1 LRTKVKT
8 ILDAGRQPAAMGFR
22 QTLLPAS
29 FLCLAALTIGL
40 GASDQ
45 ADGRVLGMDIAFEE
59 PFHGS
64 FGGFGFLPSF
74 QLDDVP
80 LGEAQPPGIAPHE
93 GSHGGTIAVDTHGVL
108 VLDRDTGKLY
118 RTNQS
123 GEQLASLTFGSWAG
137 ELVRDGGSEFAY
149 VADRTANRVVR
160 IRAGESLEVV
170 DRATV
175 REPHGLALSPDGK
188 TLYVTSVADHELV
201 ALDTETMH
209 PVWRIELAAEPR
221 GVAVSAN
228 GKQAIV
234 GFLTT
239 GAIASVELGT
249 NPNVSYISLDPA
261 QRVADPFS
269 GEVFVDSAFSM
280 SGQPVPASGIP
291 SVADTKDIGLRFARN
306 AYAVGFVG
314 DDLAIAPHQLSA
326 PHLPNGGGEDT
337 GTYGGGGGFTAPI
350 THRLAMVD
358 AEDSFAPK
366 TAFAQIGL
374 HQPRALA
381 YAASTDTLYLAGY
394 GNDQIMAIADVSQS
408 TVHLSWLTTTSG
420 GCAPDGLAV
429 AGDSLFVHCELSRNV
444 VRFDLTTVAQFGV
457 PSATAIGSALG
468 SSTRSESAQR
478 GAELFR
484 RGQDSRVSV
493 GGFMACGSCHAE
505 GRTDGLSWRIEGH
518 NLQTPLLAGRVAGTH
533 PFKWDGKDADLPTS
547 LTNTVGRL
555 GGSGLSPSEVQD
567 LQAFLESLPQPVAP
581 SVADADSIARG
592 KALFESEET
601 ACVAC
606 HNGPDLADGM
616 QHDLTTNIG
625 RVDTPSLIGL
635 AHTAPYYHDGS
646 ARTLRALLTDKG
658 SIHDMG
664 KTAHLSVAELD
675 DLIAYL
681 ESL

>member
-1 LRTKVKT
+1 
-8 ILDAGRQPAAMGFR
+8 MGFR

-29 FLCLAALTIGL
+29 LLSLAALTIGL
-40 GASDQ
+40 GTADRAQGKVMVDQ
-45 ADGRVLGMDIAFEE
+45 MMME
-59 PFHGS
+59 PHFGE
-64 FGGFGFLPSF
+64 FGGGFGFAFPQF
-74 QLDDVP
+74 QLDDTP
-80 LGEAQPPGIAPHE
+80 LGTTQAPTIAPHA
-93 GSHGGTIAVDTHGVL
+93 GSHGGTIAVDAHGLL
-108 VLDRDTGKLY
+108 VLDRDTGKLV
-118 RTNQS
+118 RTDTS
-123 GEQLASLTFGSWAG
+123 GNQLASLSFGSWAG
-137 ELVRDGGSEFAY
+137 ELVRDAGEFAY

-160 IRAGESLEVV
+160 VRAGATLEVV
-170 DRATV
+170 DKASV

-209 PVWRIELAAEPR
+209 PLWRIELAAEPR
-221 GVAVSAN
+221 GVAVSAS
-228 GKQAIV
+228 GTQAIV

-239 GAIASVELGT
+239 GAVASVELGT

-269 GEVFVDSAFSM
+269 GQVFVDAAFSAN
-280 SGQPVPASGIP
+280 GQPATAPGGTP

-314 DDLAIAPHQLSA
+314 DDIAIAPHQLSA
-326 PHLPNGGGEDT
+326 PHLPNGGGEDM

-350 THRLAMVD
+350 THRVAMID

-374 HQPRALA
+374 HQPRAMA
-381 YAASTDTLYLAGY
+381 YDAASDTLYLAGY
-394 GNDQIMAIADVSQS
+394 GNDQVMAVADVSQG
-408 TVHLSWLTTTSG
+408 TIHMSWAMAVPSLAS

-429 AGDSLFVHCELSRNV
+429 AGDQLFVHCELDRNV
-444 VRFDLTTVAQFGV
+444 VRLDLTSVAQFGV
-457 PSATAIGSALG
+457 PTANLGATLG

-484 RGQDSRVSV
+484 RGQDPRVST
-493 GGFMACGSCHAE
+493 GGVMACASCHAE

-533 PFKWDGKDADLPTS
+533 PFKWDGKDKDLPTS

-555 GGSGLSPSEVQD
+555 GGSGLSVAEVQD
-567 LQAFLESLPQPVAP
+567 LQAFLESLPKPVAP
-581 SVADADSIARG
+581 STASTDAIARG
-592 KALFESEET
+592 KLLFESGQA
-601 ACVAC
+601 ACAAC
-606 HNGPDLADGM
+606 HTGPELADGI

-625 RVDTPSLIGL
+625 KVDTPSLIGL

-664 KTAHLSVAELD
+664 STAHLSDAEID